1 MKKKLKHSKTIDTS
15 DYILQYGA
23 GGPVNGFIKDP
34 QTALQEN
41 NLMWQKALAI
51 GSLDPLAGVIDASI
65 PLIQT
70 AGEILK
76 EKGVFEKGGD
86 TSAASGMSTS
96 GKTVNVEG
104 GEILENPKGDILKI
118 KGPKHEK
125 GGVTLDLPMN
135 SPEDNYNIYSDR
147 IEGKTGKT
155 LAREKEDRE
164 KKIARY
170 QKHLEKFPGDI
181 AARNTLERLIKSSK
195 LADLNAVNL
204 QKELRE
210 TAQMGQ
216 AEINIPEE
224 ESQSQQ
230 IPGPG
235 ESEGMLGQLTAA
247 SGISTGK
254 NPGLGGREILDEE
267 ELLSE
272 EDYLLSLGINP
283 YTTENIGENTGQVL
297 SKEGN
302 IEEVVMTKKLKPFVS
317 KPVDVSVNSK
327 FIPTNP
333 ELKNSPPLLRTDSS
347 ATPNTNPKKPNLGP
361 SGFTSGDIV
370 GALGMIKQGL
380 ASRRGAMNNLTSL
393 QPEVNKYKNYGR
405 KAVEALQAN
414 QSVADREYQRTLANN
429 ELDTFK
435 NNSNID
441 TSSRGIGDKM
451 ANLVALQQITNR
463 ANANA
468 EDAYADKTVQNNA
481 EMAKTLQTI
490 EDKYLTEETRVQ
502 DDNMRNLDAAMEG
515 VTQAGVNEG
524 KMLAYLGKILNAR
537 KERDMTRAGINAQN
551 LRVQIDKDGNYIV
564 LPQEPNNA
572 QPVTPNKEAIDKQIA
587 DALAKREAE
596 ALAKKEASEAAKTET
611 PVTPTDTPYVTG
623 DKTLDSFDLGTERNN
638 LIAMLQN
645 PKVNM
650 KIDLGNP
657 ESIKELQRKIG
668 NTGNNISGKFGAVT
682 YENLKRYIAGETP
695 IQRDPKTGIG
705 FPKKRKK

>member
-65 PLIQT
+65 PLVQAT
-70 AGEILK
+70 GEILK
-76 EKGVFEKGGD
+76 EKGVFDKE
-86 TSAASGMSTS
+86 TSSAASGMSTS
-96 GKTVNVEG
+96 GKRVNVEG
-104 GEILENPKGDILKI
+104 GEILENHKGDILKI

-181 AARNTLERLIKSSK
+181 AARNTFERLIKSSK

-224 ESQSQQ
+224 ESQTQQ

-235 ESEGMLGQLTAA
+235 ESEEMLGQLTAA

-272 EDYLLSLGINP
+272 EDYLLSLGIDP
-283 YTTENIGENTGQVL
+283 YAIENIGENTGQVL

-317 KPVDVSVNSK
+317 KPVDVNSK
-327 FIPTNP
+327 FIPPNP
-333 ELKNSPPLLRTDSS
+333 ELKSNPPLLRTDSS
-347 ATPNTNPKKPNLGP
+347 NSTSKSDIKNPDLGP
-361 SGFTSGDIV
+361 SDFTAGDIV

-380 ASRRGAMNNLTSL
+380 ASRRGAMNNLASL

-405 KAVEALQAN
+405 KAVEALQGN

-481 EMAKTLQTI
+481 EMAKTLQAI

-502 DDNMRNLDAAMEG
+502 DDNMKNLDAAMEG
-515 VTQAGVNEG
+515 VTQAGINEG

-537 KERDMTRAGINAQN
+537 KERDMIRGGINQQN
-551 LRVQIDKDGNYIV
+551 LRVQIDKNGNYIV
-564 LPQEPNNA
+564 LPQEQNNTQA
-572 QPVTPNKEAIDKQIA
+572 VTPDKDAINGQLEEAK
-587 DALAKREAE
+587 
-596 ALAKKEASEAAKTET
+596 AKKEASEAAKTET

-623 DKTLDSFDLGTERNN
+623 DKTLDSFNLGTEKNN
-638 LIAMLQN
+638 LITMLQN

-668 NTGNNISGKFGAVT
+668 NTGNNISGKFGALT

-695 IQRDPKTGIG
+695 IQRDSKTGIG

>member
-65 PLIQT
+65 PLVQAT
-70 AGEILK
+70 GEILK
-76 EKGVFEKGGD
+76 EKGVFDKE
-86 TSAASGMSTS
+86 TSSAASGMSTS
-96 GKTVNVEG
+96 GKRVNVEG

-224 ESQSQQ
+224 ETQAQQ

-254 NPGLGGREILDEE
+254 NPGLGGREVLNEE

-272 EDYLLSLGINP
+272 EDYLLSIGIDP
-283 YTTENIGENTGQVL
+283 YAIENTGQVL

-317 KPVDVSVNSK
+317 KPVDVNVNSK
-327 FIPTNP
+327 FTPSDV
-333 ELKNSPPLLRTDSS
+333 EFKNNPPLLRTDS
-347 ATPNTNPKKPNLGP
+347 NTGSNTDSKKPNLG
-361 SGFTSGDIV
+361 SSDFTAGDIV

-380 ASRRGAMNNLTSL
+380 ASRRGAMNNLASL

-405 KAVEALQAN
+405 KAVEVLQGN
-414 QSVADREYQRTLANN
+414 QSVADREYQRTIANN

-441 TSSRGIGDKM
+441 TSSRGIGGKM

-468 EDAYADKTVQNNA
+468 EDVYADKTVQNNA
-481 EMAKTLQTI
+481 EMAKTLQAI
-490 EDKYLTEETRVQ
+490 EDKYLAEETRVQ

-515 VTQAGVNEG
+515 VTKAGVDEG
-524 KMLAYLGKILNAR
+524 KMMAYLGKILNAR
-537 KERDMTRAGINAQN
+537 KERDMTRAAINQQN
-551 LRVQIDKDGNYIV
+551 LKVQIDKNGNYIV
-564 LPQEPNNA
+564 LPQEENNTQA
-572 QPVTPNKEAIDKQIA
+572 VIPNKEAIDKQIA
-587 DALAKREAE
+587 DAI
-596 ALAKKEASEAAKTET
+596 AKKEADEAAKNET
-611 PVTPTDTPYVTG
+611 PVNPTDTPYVTG

-638 LIAMLQN
+638 LITMLQN

-668 NTGNNISGKFGAVT
+668 NTGNNISGKFGALT
-682 YENLKRYIAGETP
+682 YENLKKYIAGETP

>member
-1 MKKKLKHSKTIDTS
+1 MKKKLKHSKTVDTS

-65 PLIQT
+65 PLIQAT
-70 AGEILK
+70 GEILK
-76 EKGVFEKGGD
+76 EKGVFDKE
-86 TSAASGMSTS
+86 TSSAASGMSTS
-96 GKTVNVEG
+96 GKRVNVEG

-118 KGPKHEK
+118 KGPRHEK

-155 LAREKEDRE
+155 LAKEKEDRE

-210 TAQMGQ
+210 TAQMEQ

-224 ESQSQQ
+224 EQQSQQ

-235 ESEGMLGQLTAA
+235 ESEEMLGQLTAA

-267 ELLSE
+267 
-272 EDYLLSLGINP
+272 DYLLSLGINP
-283 YTTENIGENTGQVL
+283 YAIENIGENTSQVL

-302 IEEVVMTKKLKPFVS
+302 IEEVVISKKLKPFVS
-317 KPVDVSVNSK
+317 KPVDVNINSE
-327 FIPTNP
+327 FTPPNP
-333 ELKNSPPLLRTDSS
+333 ELKSNPPLLRTDF
-347 ATPNTNPKKPNLGP
+347 NTTSKTDPKNPNLGP

-380 ASRRGAMNNLTSL
+380 ASRRGAMNNLASL

-405 KAVEALQAN
+405 KAVEALQVN

-451 ANLVALQQITNR
+451 ANLVALQQTTNR

-481 EMAKTLQTI
+481 EMAKTLQAI
-490 EDKYLTEETRVQ
+490 EDKYLAEETRVQ

-524 KMLAYLGKILNAR
+524 KMMAYLGNILNAR
-537 KERDMTRAGINAQN
+537 KERDMTRAAINQQN
-551 LRVQIDKDGNYIV
+551 LRVQIDKNGNYIV
-564 LPQEPNNA
+564 LPQEENNTQA
-572 QPVTPNKEAIDKQIA
+572 VTPNKDAINRQLEEAK
-587 DALAKREAE
+587 
-596 ALAKKEASEAAKTET
+596 AKKEASEAAKTET

-623 DKTLDSFDLGTERNN
+623 DKTLDSFNLGTEKNN
-638 LIAMLQN
+638 LITMLQN

-668 NTGNNISGKFGAVT
+668 NTGNNISGKFGALT

>member
-65 PLIQT
+65 PLVQA
-70 AGEILK
+70 AGETLK
-76 EKGVFEKGGD
+76 EKGVFDKE
-86 TSAASGMSTS
+86 TSSAASGMSTS
-96 GKTVNVEG
+96 GKRVNVEG

-125 GGVTLDLPMN
+125 GGITLDLPMN

-224 ESQSQQ
+224 ETQSQQ

-272 EDYLLSLGINP
+272 EDYLLSIGINP
-283 YTTENIGENTGQVL
+283 YAIENIDQSTGQIL

-302 IEEVVMTKKLKPFVS
+302 IEEVVIGKKLKPFVNR
-317 KPVDVSVNSK
+317 PVDVNINSE
-327 FIPTNP
+327 FVPPNP
-333 ELKNSPPLLRTDSS
+333 ELKSNPPLLRTDSN
-347 ATPNTNPKKPNLGP
+347 ATSKTDPKKPNLGP
-361 SGFTSGDIV
+361 SDFTAGDIV

-405 KAVEALQAN
+405 KAVEALQGN

-481 EMAKTLQTI
+481 EMAKTLQAI
-490 EDKYLTEETRVQ
+490 EDKYLAEETRVQ

-537 KERDMTRAGINAQN
+537 KERDMTRAAINQQN
-551 LRVQIDKDGNYIV
+551 LRVQIDKNGNYIV
-564 LPQEPNNA
+564 LPQEENNTQA
-572 QPVTPNKEAIDKQIA
+572 VTPNKDAINKQLEEAK
-587 DALAKREAE
+587 
-596 ALAKKEASEAAKTET
+596 AKKEVSEAAKTET

-623 DKTLDSFDLGTERNN
+623 DKTLDNFNLGTEKNN
-638 LIAMLQN
+638 LITMLQN

>member
-65 PLIQT
+65 PLVQAT
-70 AGEILK
+70 GEILK
-76 EKGVFEKGGD
+76 EKGVFDKE
-86 TSAASGMSTS
+86 TSSAASGMSTS
-96 GKTVNVEG
+96 GKRVNVEG
-104 GEILENPKGDILKI
+104 GEILENHKGDILKI

-125 GGVTLDLPMN
+125 GGITLDLPMN
-135 SPEDNYNIYSDR
+135 STEDNYNIYSDR

-164 KKIARY
+164 KKISRY

-224 ESQSQQ
+224 ETQAQQ

-272 EDYLLSLGINP
+272 EDYLLSIGINP
-283 YTTENIGENTGQVL
+283 YAIENTGQVL

-317 KPVDVSVNSK
+317 KPVEVNLNSNST
-327 FIPTNP
+327 FSDL
-333 ELKNSPPLLRTDSS
+333 EVKNTSPLLRTDS
-347 ATPNTNPKKPNLGP
+347 NTISKSDKKKPNLGP
-361 SGFTSGDIV
+361 SDFTSGDII

-380 ASRRGAMNNLTSL
+380 ASRRGAMNNLASL

-405 KAVEALQAN
+405 KAVEALQGN

-435 NNSNID
+435 NNSSID

-451 ANLVALQQITNR
+451 ANLVALQQIANK

-481 EMAKTLQTI
+481 EMAKTLQAI
-490 EDKYLTEETRVQ
+490 EDKYLAEETRVQ
-502 DDNMRNLDAAMEG
+502 KDNMENLDAAMEG

-524 KMLAYLGKILNAR
+524 KMMAYLGKILNAR
-537 KERDMTRAGINAQN
+537 KERDMTRAAINQQN
-551 LRVQIDKDGNYIV
+551 LRVQIDKNGNYIV
-564 LPQEPNNA
+564 LPQEENNT
-572 QPVTPNKEAIDKQIA
+572 QTVTPNKEAINRQ
-587 DALAKREAE
+587 LEEAK
-596 ALAKKEASEAAKTET
+596 AKKEASEAAKTET

-623 DKTLDSFDLGTERNN
+623 DKTLDSFNLGTEKNN
-638 LIAMLQN
+638 LITMLQN

-668 NTGNNISGKFGAVT
+668 NTGNNISGKFGALT
-682 YENLKRYIAGETP
+682 YENLKKYIAGETP

>member
-1 MKKKLKHSKTIDTS
+1 MKKKLKHSKTVDTS

-65 PLIQT
+65 PLVQAT
-70 AGEILK
+70 GEILK
-76 EKGVFEKGGD
+76 EKGVFDKTGSE
-86 TSAASGMSTS
+86 SAASGMSTS
-96 GKTVNVEG
+96 GKRVNVEG

-135 SPEDNYNIYSDR
+135 FPEDNYNIYSDR

-181 AARNTLERLIKSSK
+181 AARNTLERLVKSSK

-224 ESQSQQ
+224 EQQSQQ

-254 NPGLGGREILDEE
+254 NPGLGGREVLNEE
-267 ELLSE
+267 ENLLSE
-272 EDYLLSLGINP
+272 EDYLLSLGIDP
-283 YTTENIGENTGQVL
+283 YAIENTGQVFP
-297 SKEGN
+297 KDGN
-302 IEEVVMTKKLKPFVS
+302 IEEVVIAKKTKPFVS
-317 KPVDVSVNSK
+317 KPAEVILNSK
-327 FIPTNP
+327 FTLPNVEP
-333 ELKNSPPLLRTDSS
+333 KNNLTLLRTDSS
-347 ATPNTNPKKPNLGP
+347 NPTTKSDSKKPNLG
-361 SGFTSGDIV
+361 SSDFTAGDIV

-405 KAVEALQAN
+405 KAVEALQGN

-468 EDAYADKTVQNNA
+468 ENTYADKTVQNNA
-481 EMAKTLQTI
+481 EMAKTLQAI

-502 DDNMRNLDAAMEG
+502 DDNMRNLDAAMEE
-515 VTQAGVNEG
+515 VTKAGVDEG
-524 KMLAYLGKILNAR
+524 KMMAYLGKILNAR
-537 KERDMTRAGINAQN
+537 KERDMTRAAINQQN
-551 LRVQIDKDGNYIV
+551 LRVQIDKNGNYIV
-564 LPQEPNNA
+564 LPQGENNTQA
-572 QPVTPNKEAIDKQIA
+572 VTPNKDAINRQLEEAK
-587 DALAKREAE
+587 
-596 ALAKKEASEAAKTET
+596 AKKEASEAAKNET
-611 PVTPTDTPYVTG
+611 PVNPTDTPYVTG
-623 DKTLDSFDLGTERNN
+623 DKTLDSFNLGTEKNN
-638 LIAMLQN
+638 LITMLQN

-668 NTGNNISGKFGAVT
+668 NTGNNISGKFGALT

-705 FPKKRKK
+705 FPKKKKEINYGKIL

>member
-65 PLIQT
+65 PLVQAT
-70 AGEILK
+70 GEILK
-76 EKGVFEKGGD
+76 EKGVFDKE
-86 TSAASGMSTS
+86 TSSAASGMSTS
-96 GKTVNVEG
+96 GKRVNVEG
-104 GEILENPKGDILKI
+104 GEILENHKGDILKI

-125 GGVTLDLPMN
+125 GGITLDLPMN
-135 SPEDNYNIYSDR
+135 STEDNYNIYSDR

-164 KKIARY
+164 KKISRY

-224 ESQSQQ
+224 ETQAQQ

-235 ESEGMLGQLTAA
+235 ESAGMLGQLTAA

-272 EDYLLSLGINP
+272 EDYLLSIGVNP
-283 YTTENIGENTGQVL
+283 YAIENTGQVL

-333 ELKNSPPLLRTDSS
+333 ELKSNPPLLRTDSS
-347 ATPNTNPKKPNLGP
+347 TTPNTAPKEPNLGP
-361 SGFTSGDIV
+361 SGFTSGDII

-380 ASRRGAMNNLTSL
+380 ASRRGAMNNLASL

-405 KAVEALQAN
+405 KAVEALQGN

-451 ANLVALQQITNR
+451 ANLVALQQIANK

-468 EDAYADKTVQNNA
+468 EDAYTDKTVQNNA
-481 EMAKTLQTI
+481 EMAKTLQAI
-490 EDKYLTEETRVQ
+490 EDKYLAEETRVQ
-502 DDNMRNLDAAMEG
+502 KDNMENLDAAMEG

-524 KMLAYLGKILNAR
+524 KMMAYLGKILNAR
-537 KERDMTRAGINAQN
+537 KERDMTRAAINQQN
-551 LRVQIDKDGNYIV
+551 LRVQIDKNGNYIV
-564 LPQEPNNA
+564 LPQEENNT
-572 QPVTPNKEAIDKQIA
+572 QTVTPNKEAINRQ
-587 DALAKREAE
+587 LEEAK
-596 ALAKKEASEAAKTET
+596 AKKEASEAAKTET

-623 DKTLDSFDLGTERNN
+623 DKTLDSFNLGTEKNN
-638 LIAMLQN
+638 LITMLQN

-668 NTGNNISGKFGAVT
+668 NTGNNISGKFGALT

>member
-65 PLIQT
+65 PLVQA
-70 AGEILK
+70 AGETLK
-76 EKGVFEKGGD
+76 EKGVFDKE
-86 TSAASGMSTS
+86 TSSAASGMSTS
-96 GKTVNVEG
+96 GKRVNVEG

-125 GGVTLDLPMN
+125 GGITLDLPMN

-224 ESQSQQ
+224 ETQSQQ

-272 EDYLLSLGINP
+272 EDYLLSIGINP
-283 YTTENIGENTGQVL
+283 YAIENIDQSTGQIL

-302 IEEVVMTKKLKPFVS
+302 IEEVVIGKKLKPFVNR
-317 KPVDVSVNSK
+317 PVDVNINSE
-327 FIPTNP
+327 FVPPNP
-333 ELKNSPPLLRTDSS
+333 ELKSNPPLLRTDSN
-347 ATPNTNPKKPNLGP
+347 ATSKTDPKKPNLGP
-361 SGFTSGDIV
+361 SDFTAGDIV

-405 KAVEALQAN
+405 KAVEALQGN

-481 EMAKTLQTI
+481 EMAKTLQAI
-490 EDKYLTEETRVQ
+490 EDKYLAEETRVQ

-537 KERDMTRAGINAQN
+537 KERDMTRAAINQQN
-551 LRVQIDKDGNYIV
+551 LRVQIDKNGNYIV
-564 LPQEPNNA
+564 LPQEENNTQA
-572 QPVTPNKEAIDKQIA
+572 VTSNKDAINKQLEEAK
-587 DALAKREAE
+587 
-596 ALAKKEASEAAKTET
+596 AKKEVSEAAKTET

-623 DKTLDSFDLGTERNN
+623 DKTLDNFNLGTEKNN
-638 LIAMLQN
+638 LITMLQN

>member
-1 MKKKLKHSKTIDTS
+1 MKKKLKHSKIVDTS

-65 PLIQT
+65 PLVQAT
-70 AGEILK
+70 AEILK
-76 EKGVFEKGGD
+76 EKGVFDKTGSE
-86 TSAASGMSTS
+86 SAASGMSTS
-96 GKTVNVEG
+96 GKRVNVEG

-155 LAREKEDRE
+155 LAKEKEDRE

-216 AEINIPEE
+216 AEINIPKEE
-224 ESQSQQ
+224 QQSQQ

-235 ESEGMLGQLTAA
+235 ESEEMLGQLTAA

-254 NPGLGGREILDEE
+254 NPGLGGREILDEGE
-267 ELLSE
+267 DLLSE
-272 EDYLLSLGINP
+272 EDYLLSLGIDP
-283 YTTENIGENTGQVL
+283 YAIENTGQVFP
-297 SKEGN
+297 KDRN
-302 IEEVVMTKKLKPFVS
+302 IEEVVIAEKMKPFVS
-317 KPVDVSVNSK
+317 RPVDVNINSE
-327 FIPTNP
+327 FTSPNP
-333 ELKNSPPLLRTDSS
+333 ELKSNPSLLRTDF
-347 ATPNTNPKKPNLGP
+347 NTTSKTDSKNPNLGP
-361 SGFTSGDIV
+361 SDFTAGDII

-380 ASRRGAMNNLTSL
+380 ASRRGAMNNLASL

-405 KAVEALQAN
+405 KAVEALQGN

-481 EMAKTLQTI
+481 EMAKTFQAI
-490 EDKYLTEETRVQ
+490 EDKYLAEETRVQ

-515 VTQAGVNEG
+515 VTKAGVDEG
-524 KMLAYLGKILNAR
+524 KMMAYLGKILNAR
-537 KERDMTRAGINAQN
+537 KERDMTRAAINQQN
-551 LRVQIDKDGNYIV
+551 LRVQIDKNGNYIV
-564 LPQEPNNA
+564 LPQEENNTQA
-572 QPVTPNKEAIDKQIA
+572 VTPNKDAINRQLEEAK
-587 DALAKREAE
+587 
-596 ALAKKEASEAAKTET
+596 AKKEASEAAKTET
-611 PVTPTDTPYVTG
+611 PVTPIDTPYVTG
-623 DKTLDSFDLGTERNN
+623 DKTLDSFNLGTEKNN
-638 LIAMLQN
+638 LITMLQN

-668 NTGNNISGKFGAVT
+668 NTGNNISGKFGALT
-682 YENLKRYIAGETP
+682 YENLKRYIVGETP

>member
-65 PLIQT
+65 PLIQAT
-70 AGEILK
+70 GGILK
-76 EKGVFEKGGD
+76 EKGVFDKEGS
-86 TSAASGMSTS
+86 SAASGMSTS
-96 GKTVNVEG
+96 GKRVNVEG
-104 GEILENPKGDILKI
+104 GEILENHKGDILKI

-224 ESQSQQ
+224 ESQTQQ

-272 EDYLLSLGINP
+272 EDYLLSLGIDP
-283 YTTENIGENTGQVL
+283 YAIENIGENTGQVL

-317 KPVDVSVNSK
+317 RPVDVSVNSK

-333 ELKNSPPLLRTDSS
+333 ELKDSPPLLRTDSS
-347 ATPNTNPKKPNLGP
+347 NSTSKSDRKNPNLGP

-380 ASRRGAMNNLTSL
+380 ASRRGAMNNLASL

-405 KAVEALQAN
+405 KAVEALQVN

-451 ANLVALQQITNR
+451 SNLVALQQITNR

-481 EMAKTLQTI
+481 EMAKTLQAI
-490 EDKYLTEETRVQ
+490 EDKYLAEETRVQ

-515 VTQAGVNEG
+515 VTQAGIDEG

-537 KERDMTRAGINAQN
+537 KERDMTRDGINAQN
-551 LRVQIDKDGNYIV
+551 LRVQIDKNGNYVV
-564 LPQEPNNA
+564 LPQEENNTQA
-572 QPVTPNKEAIDKQIA
+572 VTPNKDAINRQLEEAK
-587 DALAKREAE
+587 
-596 ALAKKEASEAAKTET
+596 AKKEASEAAKTET

-623 DKTLDSFDLGTERNN
+623 DKTLDSFNLGTEKNN
-638 LIAMLQN
+638 LITMLQN

>member
-65 PLIQT
+65 PLVQAT
-70 AGEILK
+70 GEILK
-76 EKGVFEKGGD
+76 EKGVFDKE
-86 TSAASGMSTS
+86 TSSAASGMSTS
-96 GKTVNVEG
+96 GKRVNVEG
-104 GEILENPKGDILKI
+104 GEILENHKGDILKI

-125 GGVTLDLPMN
+125 GGITLDLPMN
-135 SPEDNYNIYSDR
+135 STEDNYNIYSDR

-164 KKIARY
+164 KKISRY

-224 ESQSQQ
+224 ETQAQQ

-272 EDYLLSLGINP
+272 EDYLLSIGVNP
-283 YTTENIGENTGQVL
+283 YAIENTGQVL

-317 KPVDVSVNSK
+317 KPVEVNLNSNST
-327 FIPTNP
+327 FSDL
-333 ELKNSPPLLRTDSS
+333 EVKNTSPLLRTDS
-347 ATPNTNPKKPNLGP
+347 NTIPKSDKKKPNLGP
-361 SGFTSGDIV
+361 SDFTSGDII

-380 ASRRGAMNNLTSL
+380 ASRRGAMNNLASL

-405 KAVEALQAN
+405 KAVEALQGN

-451 ANLVALQQITNR
+451 ANLVALQQIANK

-468 EDAYADKTVQNNA
+468 EDAYTDKTVQNNA
-481 EMAKTLQTI
+481 EMAKTLQAI
-490 EDKYLTEETRVQ
+490 EDKYLAEETRVQ
-502 DDNMRNLDAAMEG
+502 KDNMENLDAAMEG

-524 KMLAYLGKILNAR
+524 KMMAYLGKILNAR
-537 KERDMTRAGINAQN
+537 KERDMTRAAINQQN
-551 LRVQIDKDGNYIV
+551 LRVQIDKNGNYIV
-564 LPQEPNNA
+564 LPQEENNT
-572 QPVTPNKEAIDKQIA
+572 QTVTPNKEAINRQ
-587 DALAKREAE
+587 LEEAK
-596 ALAKKEASEAAKTET
+596 AKKEASEAAKTET

-623 DKTLDSFDLGTERNN
+623 DKTLDSFNLGTEKNN
-638 LIAMLQN
+638 LITMLQN

-668 NTGNNISGKFGAVT
+668 NTGNNISGKFGALT
-682 YENLKRYIAGETP
+682 YENLKKYIAGETP

>member
-1 MKKKLKHSKTIDTS
+1 MKKKLKHSKIADTQ

-65 PLIQT
+65 PLVQT

-76 EKGVFEKGGD
+76 EKGVFDKKEED
-86 TSAASGMSTS
+86 SSAASGMITS

-164 KKIARY
+164 KKIAKY

-204 QKELRE
+204 QKELRD

-216 AEINIPEE
+216 ADVNIPEE
-224 ESQSQQ
+224 GTQPQQ

-235 ESEGMLGQLTAA
+235 EDKSMLGQLTAA
-247 SGISTGK
+247 SGISTGRR
-254 NPGLGGREILDEE
+254 PGLGGREILDEE
-267 ELLSE
+267 DMLSE
-272 EDYLLSLGINP
+272 EEYLLSLGIDP
-283 YTTENIGENTGQVL
+283 YNSKI
-297 SKEGN
+297 SPKEGN
-302 IEEVVMTKKLKPFVS
+302 IEEVVIQRGPRPVKPS
-317 KPVDVSVNSK
+317 RPSEPILNPVTPP
-327 FIPTNP
+327 IPEITP
-333 ELKNSPPLLRTDSS
+333 RSIPLS
-347 ATPNTNPKKPNLGP
+347 ATSTTSETASKKPNFGP
-361 SGFTSGDIV
+361 SNLTAGDIV
-370 GALGMIKQGL
+370 GALGMIKQGI
-380 ASRRGAMNNLTSL
+380 ASRKGAMNNLASL

-405 KAVEALQAN
+405 KAVEALQGN

-468 EDAYADKTVQNNA
+468 EDVYADKTVQNNA
-481 EMAKTLQTI
+481 EMAKTLQAI

-502 DDNMRNLDAAMEG
+502 DDNMKNLDAAMQG
-515 VTQAGVNEG
+515 VTQAGIDEG
-524 KMLAYLGKILNAR
+524 RMMSYIGKILNTR
-537 KERDMTRAGINAQN
+537 KERDMTRNAINAQN
-551 LRVQIDKDGNYIV
+551 LRAQIDADGNYIV
-564 LPQEPNNA
+564 LPQEQNTT
-572 QPVTPNKEAIDKQIA
+572 QTVTPNKEAIDKQIA
-587 DALAKREAE
+587 EAF
-596 ALAKKEASEAAKTET
+596 AKKEAEKAAKNET
-611 PVTPTDTPYVTG
+611 PVNPTDTPYVTG
-623 DKTLDSFDLGTERNN
+623 DKTLDNFNLGNERNN
-638 LIAMLQN
+638 LITMLQN

-668 NTGNNISGKFGAVT
+668 NTGSNISGKFGALT
-682 YENLKRYIAGETP
+682 YENLKRYIAGEAA
-695 IQRDPKTGIG
+695 IQRDAKTGIG
-705 FPKKRKK
+705 YPKKRKK

>member
-65 PLIQT
+65 PLVQAT
-70 AGEILK
+70 GEILK
-76 EKGVFEKGGD
+76 EKGVFDKE
-86 TSAASGMSTS
+86 TSSAASGMSTS
-96 GKTVNVEG
+96 GKRVNVEG
-104 GEILENPKGDILKI
+104 GEILENHKGDILKI

-125 GGVTLDLPMN
+125 GGITLDLPMN
-135 SPEDNYNIYSDR
+135 STEDNYNIYSDR

-164 KKIARY
+164 KKISRY

-224 ESQSQQ
+224 ETQAQQ

-254 NPGLGGREILDEE
+254 NPGLGGRELLDEE

-272 EDYLLSLGINP
+272 EDYLLSIGVNP
-283 YTTENIGENTGQVL
+283 YAIENTGQVL

-317 KPVDVSVNSK
+317 KPVEVNLNSNST
-327 FIPTNP
+327 FSDL
-333 ELKNSPPLLRTDSS
+333 EVKNTSPLLRTDS
-347 ATPNTNPKKPNLGP
+347 NTIPKSDKKKPNLGP
-361 SGFTSGDIV
+361 SDFTSGDII

-380 ASRRGAMNNLTSL
+380 ASRRGAMNNLASL

-405 KAVEALQAN
+405 KAVEALQGN

-451 ANLVALQQITNR
+451 ANLVALQQIANK

-468 EDAYADKTVQNNA
+468 EDAYTDKTVQNNA
-481 EMAKTLQTI
+481 EMAKTLQAI
-490 EDKYLTEETRVQ
+490 EDKYLAEETRVQ
-502 DDNMRNLDAAMEG
+502 KDNMENLDAAMEG

-524 KMLAYLGKILNAR
+524 KMMAYLGKILNAR
-537 KERDMTRAGINAQN
+537 KERDMTRAAINQQN
-551 LRVQIDKDGNYIV
+551 LRVQIDKNGNYIV
-564 LPQEPNNA
+564 LPQEENNT
-572 QPVTPNKEAIDKQIA
+572 QTVTPNKEAINRQ
-587 DALAKREAE
+587 LEEAK
-596 ALAKKEASEAAKTET
+596 AKKEASEAAKTET
-611 PVTPTDTPYVTG
+611 PVTPTDTSYVTG
-623 DKTLDSFDLGTERNN
+623 DKTLDSFDLGTEKNN
-638 LIAMLQN
+638 LITMLQN

-668 NTGNNISGKFGAVT
+668 NTGNNISGKFGALT
-682 YENLKRYIAGETP
+682 YENLKKYIAGETP

>member
-1 MKKKLKHSKTIDTS
+1 
-15 DYILQYGA
+15 
-23 GGPVNGFIKDP
+23 
-34 QTALQEN
+34 
-41 NLMWQKALAI
+41 MWQKALAI

-65 PLIQT
+65 PLVQAT
-70 AGEILK
+70 GEILK
-76 EKGVFEKGGD
+76 EKGVFDKE
-86 TSAASGMSTS
+86 TSSAASGMSTS
-96 GKTVNVEG
+96 GKRVNVEG
-104 GEILENPKGDILKI
+104 GEILENHKGDILKI

-125 GGVTLDLPMN
+125 GGITLDLPMN
-135 SPEDNYNIYSDR
+135 STEDNYNIYSDR

-164 KKIARY
+164 KKISRY

-224 ESQSQQ
+224 ETQAQQ

-254 NPGLGGREILDEE
+254 NPGLGGRELLDEE

-272 EDYLLSLGINP
+272 EDYLLSIGVNP
-283 YTTENIGENTGQVL
+283 YAIENTGQVL

-317 KPVDVSVNSK
+317 KPVEVNLNSNST
-327 FIPTNP
+327 FSDL
-333 ELKNSPPLLRTDSS
+333 EVKNTSPLLRTDS
-347 ATPNTNPKKPNLGP
+347 NTISKSDKKKPNLGP
-361 SGFTSGDIV
+361 SDFTSGDII

-380 ASRRGAMNNLTSL
+380 ASRRGAMNNLASL

-405 KAVEALQAN
+405 KAVEALQGN

-435 NNSNID
+435 NNSSID

-451 ANLVALQQITNR
+451 ANLVALQQIANK

-481 EMAKTLQTI
+481 EMAKTLQAI
-490 EDKYLTEETRVQ
+490 EDKYLAEETRVQ
-502 DDNMRNLDAAMEG
+502 KDNMENLDAAMEG

-524 KMLAYLGKILNAR
+524 KMMAYLGKILNAR
-537 KERDMTRAGINAQN
+537 KERDMTRAAINQQN
-551 LRVQIDKDGNYIV
+551 LRVQIDKNGNYIV
-564 LPQEPNNA
+564 LPQEENNT
-572 QPVTPNKEAIDKQIA
+572 QTVTPNKEAINRQ
-587 DALAKREAE
+587 LEEAK
-596 ALAKKEASEAAKTET
+596 AKKEASEAAKTET

-623 DKTLDSFDLGTERNN
+623 DKTLDSFNLGTEKNN
-638 LIAMLQN
+638 LITMLQN

-668 NTGNNISGKFGAVT
+668 NTGNNISGKFGALT
-682 YENLKRYIAGETP
+682 YENLKKYIAGETP